1 MSEEGV
7 QVANAAVAHALQA
20 VKDAEKE
27 VAVWN
32 EHVKSHLGNQEA
44 LAVVISER
52 DKANER
58 LKEANER
65 LKEANERLKE
75 AREYHLR
82 LNQPLQT
89 TKKQRIQAIDR
100 PMLAKII
107 ALAENLSLEES
118 GKLVAVL
125 KDIFR
130 THFVNGLFIR
140 QDYINVVNIIAEN
153 FARDKNCRRVLV
165 VGSPGIGK
173 SVFGVLL
180 CLLAIKEKKDVAYHP
195 INGFPYYFTW
205 NGTEYDFSDFPHPGI
220 RYEGYFDG
228 NDSGDAL
235 DNTSFHRAFL
245 FSSPRSTNYNEF
257 VKESCFKVYLNPWS
271 KQECE
276 MFAKMINF
284 EEDEWLRRFNLVGG
298 KPRFVFSSSQ
308 TYDILVKEVENA
320 VPHNVDDLRD
330 QVKLFGE
337 KVYDN
342 RMKHILF
349 HFYRDEKAPSFAYL
363 AYSSLAVEAMIS
375 ARYKIGSADEI
386 RSFLQTPAPNLQS
399 WRGKEIEKFL
409 LQDLA
414 SATFRIK
421 SLEGSDLGEVG
432 QLGPFIAKSRII
444 HAASEIQN
452 ELMLNIPL
460 SKNFP
465 AIDGVLVAPNDRLV
479 IYAQSTVSV
488 AHPIKFYLLKNVYKK
503 LMQQKEFQ
511 GYKHILLFIVSNDI
525 FDNFHF
531 QPYKN
536 ADGKQDRRTRIDI
549 KMKQYVGKVDS
560 KL

>member
-7 QVANAAVAHALQA
+7 QVANAAVAHALQT

-32 EHVKSHLGNQEA
+32 EHVKSHLKNQEA

-58 LKEANER
+58 LKEA
-65 LKEANERLKE
+65 
-75 AREYHLR
+75 REYHLR
-82 LNQPLQT
+82 LTQPLQT
-89 TKKQRIQAIDR
+89 TKRQRIEATDR
-100 PMLAKII
+100 PMLTKII
-107 ALAENLSLEES
+107 ALAQNLSLEDS
-118 GKLVAVL
+118 GKLVAAPEY
-125 KDIFR
+125 IFR
-130 THFVNGLFIR
+130 TEFENDGLFIR
-140 QDYINVVNIIAEN
+140 QEYVNVVNIIAEKLACDN
-153 FARDKNCRRVLV
+153 PSRRVLV
-165 VGSPGIGK
+165 LGSPGIGK

-180 CLLAIKEKKDVAYHP
+180 FLLAIKEKKDVAYHP
-195 INGFPYYFTW
+195 MDLGFTYYFTW
-205 NGTEYDFSDFPHPGI
+205 KGTEYAFSDFPHPER

-228 NDSGDAL
+228 NDCGDARENAL
-235 DNTSFHRAFL
+235 FHRVYL

-257 VKESCFKVYLNPWS
+257 VKQRCFKVYLNSWS

-276 MFAKMINF
+276 MYAKMINF

-308 TYDILVKEVENA
+308 TYDNLVKEVDDA
-320 VPHNVDDLRD
+320 VPRNVNDLRD
-330 QVKLFGE
+330 QVKLFGG

-363 AYSSLAVEAMIS
+363 AYSSLAVEAMFS

-432 QLGPFIAKSRII
+432 QLGPFIAMSRII
-444 HAASEIQN
+444 HAASEIRN